1 MAKGA
6 VMAEK
11 PKVAQKRLEIVPD
24 APAMSSDVAATLYAD
39 VEASLSQR
47 YRDKLARMS
56 SLAKE
61 LQLWIW
67 SRPGPEWS
75 YAELARQLSSQG
87 YGRVPIGTVG
97 AWFSRGTKPKGQ
109 GYQAILKLTGWPEAH
124 LLALLGRG
132 NAPTYVP
139 DVWDFVNDYVD
150 QWTPDR
156 ATGRA
161 GFDDIVRGEVRD
173 FLASAR
179 AEYQK
184 MQSEANGGSE

>member
-6 VMAEK
+6 VMADK

-24 APAMSSDVAATLYAD
+24 APAMSNDAVATLYGD
-39 VEASLSQR
+39 LEASLSAK
-47 YRDKLARMS
+47 YRDKLAKMS
-56 SLAKE
+56 PLARE

-75 YAELARQLSSQG
+75 YAELARQLSAQG
-87 YGRVPIGTVG
+87 FGRVPIGTVG

-109 GYQAILKLTGWPEAH
+109 GYQAILKLTGWPESH
-124 LLALLGRG
+124 LLALLGR
-132 NAPTYVP
+132 ATSPTYVP
-139 DVWDFVNDYVD
+139 DVWDFVNDYVE

-184 MQSEANGGSE
+184 MQSEANGGGE